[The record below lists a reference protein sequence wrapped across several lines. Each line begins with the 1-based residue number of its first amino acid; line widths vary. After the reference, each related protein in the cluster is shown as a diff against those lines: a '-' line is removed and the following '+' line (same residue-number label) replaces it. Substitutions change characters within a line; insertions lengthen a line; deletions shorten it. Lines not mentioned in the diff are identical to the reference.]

1 MEEIPVYLFTGFM
14 DSGKTTLIR
23 QTLLKDRFGD
33 GAKTLLIVCEDGDEE
48 YDEEEMKAAGV
59 RMLMLEKEEDFTET
73 LLKNINLQYLPEQVF
88 IEYNG
93 TWGMDTLLETAL
105 PDGWVIVQSLAT
117 ADASTF
123 DMYLS
128 NMRAMILEQ
137 LFKADVVIFNRC
149 SDDTP
154 KGKFRRAVK
163 AVNRPA
169 QIVYERK
176 DGEIDETEEE
186 LPFDLNQDVIE
197 ITDFDYAIWY
207 MDVQENYK
215 KYEGK
220 KVEFTALVYNPDKMK
235 KGVMVPGRF
244 AMTCCIEDVSFLG
257 LKCRYPDSKSIPH
270 KSWIHITAQIRVEF
284 AMEYKG
290 KGPVLY
296 PVSVE
301 PAEKPEE
308 ELVYFS

>member
-73 LLKNINLQYLPEQVF
+73 LLKNVNLQYLPEQVF

-215 KYEGK
+215 KYDGK

-244 AMTCCIEDVSFLG
+244 AMTCCIEDASFLG

-290 KGPVLY
+290 RGPVLY
-296 PVSVE
+296 PVSIE